1 MTAAEF
7 QNDPDRREK
16 LAALLKNPV
25 LLEALDVLKDEME
38 ANADLAVTL
47 ANPVVSAHRYHQNAG
62 ANHVV
67 KGLSRL
73 AAPVKEIT
81 PLRPKTLRAPKQENL

>member
-7 QNDPDRREK
+7 QNDPIRREE
-16 LAALLKNPV
+16 LATLLKNSV
-25 LLEALDVLKDEME
+25 LEEALDILKNEME

-62 ANHVV
+62 ANHIV

-73 AAPVKEIT
+73 AAQTKEIK
-81 PLRPKTLRAPKQENL
+81 PLRPKTLRAPKKETP